1 MAVNKLIL
9 GGRAC
14 LERRAGGGVANP
26 STASL
31 PTVSSLVSLS
41 GSWRELQFSKLG
53 RCPSLPGKPL
63 FASHLLQSLGR
74 ARSSC
79 THLDLTWL
87 QLAIPENSTALSWG
101 AADGGGGTT

>member
-9 GGRAC
+9 GSKAC
-14 LERRAGGGVANP
+14 LGRRVGGGESKP
-26 STASL
+26 LQCL
-31 PTVSSLVSLS
+31 PSLVSLS
-41 GSWRELQFSKLG
+41 GSWREPQFSKLG
-53 RCPSLPGKPL
+53 RCPSLAGKPP
-63 FASHLLQSLGR
+63 FPSHLLQSLGR

-87 QLAIPENSTALSWG
+87 QLAIPENSTVLSWG